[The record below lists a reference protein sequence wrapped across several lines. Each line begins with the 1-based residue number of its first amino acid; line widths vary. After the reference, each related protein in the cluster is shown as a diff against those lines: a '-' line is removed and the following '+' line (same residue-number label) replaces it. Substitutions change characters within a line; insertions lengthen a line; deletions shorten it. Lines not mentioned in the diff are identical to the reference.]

1 MWNQHP
7 KALSAHCRSKMQ
19 VTMKRK
25 WRHWVLCVILAAGG
39 VVGTWLLG
47 DLRFV
52 QILNLKAYDAH
63 FVARDILRGRPVIS
77 NIVLLLADQKA
88 LDTFPELRLFWH
100 QHYATVIRAAGEAG
114 AKVIG
119 LDLAFGIPVDKW
131 EPDYDRLLGEAVSTS
146 PVPVVC
152 GYASEL
158 NSNADAQRIPINMIS
173 AALGLDGFANLT
185 ADADDFVRRQELIDA
200 PSQNPADPPPHRSL
214 AMRIAERAAGSEAQF
229 RSGKLVFQG
238 HVVPLTEDRSMYIDY
253 AGPPDTVPGISLA
266 DFEAAAKAGN
276 IGQLRKWVGG
286 KIVLLGTDSRDDR
299 RATPF
304 FTLFSGDKWS
314 TPGVEIH
321 ANTVRTLLERRYLTP
336 VSPWIRWLAMILA
349 AGATVAFVTQLVASR
364 AVIFMLATVV
374 AILAGT
380 HLLFEAGLI
389 LSTSEVLLATTLC
402 LVASVVYR
410 FWTEEKGRNLFQKAV
425 SLFVGKQV
433 ASSLEEMQAI
443 ALSGK
448 RMDVTILFTD
458 IRGFTAFTEEVCDK
472 EGPEEVVRLLNEYM
486 AMMVAIIVMYHG
498 HANKFIGDGILAIFS
513 DEDEGS
519 SPGDHALR
527 AVQCAT
533 RMVKAPSRFQTG
545 AGIHTGPAV
554 VGNVGSADKMEYTV
568 LGDTVNLASRLES
581 LNKEHH
587 TKLLMTGAT
596 QSRLGQKVETQHL
609 GQVPV
614 RGKILPIDL
623 YTVASLMPKV
633 AVNA

>member
-1 MWNQHP
+1 
-7 KALSAHCRSKMQ
+7 MQ
-19 VTMKRK
+19 VTMTRK
-25 WRHWVLCVILAAGG
+25 WRHWVLCVVLAGG
-39 VVGTWLLG
+39 SVLGAWLLG
-47 DLRFV
+47 DLRFF

-63 FVARDILRGRPVIS
+63 FVARDFLRGRPVIS

-100 QHYATVIRAAGEAG
+100 QHYATAIRAAGAAG

-131 EPDYDRLLGEAVSTS
+131 EPDYDWMLGEVVSTS

-185 ADADDFVRRQELIDA
+185 ADADDFVRRQELIEA
-200 PSQNPADPPPHRSL
+200 PSANPNDPPPHKSL
-214 AMRIAERAAGSEAQF
+214 AMRIAEKAAGSEAQF
-229 RSGKLVFQG
+229 ENGKYIFNGSQ
-238 HVVPLTEDRSMYIDY
+238 VPLAQDRSMYINF
-253 AGPPDTVPGISLA
+253 AGPPATVPGISLA
-266 DFEAAAKAGN
+266 DFEAAAKAGDMD
-276 IGQLRKWVGG
+276 QLRKWVGG
-286 KIVLLGTDSRDDR
+286 KIVLVGTDSRDDR

-314 TPGVEIH
+314 TPGVEVH
-321 ANTVRTLLERRYLTP
+321 ANTVRTLLERRYLAP
-336 VSPWIRWLAMILA
+336 ISPWIKLLVMILA
-349 AGATVAFVTQLVASR
+349 AATTVTVTTNLVASR
-364 AVIFMLATVV
+364 AVAWMVVTVITIV
-374 AILAGT
+374 AGT
-380 HLLFEAGLI
+380 HLLFELGLI
-389 LSTSEVLLATTLC
+389 LSTSEVLLPTILC

-410 FWTEEKGRNLFQKAV
+410 FSTEEKGRNLFQKAV

-433 ASSLEEMQAI
+433 ASSLAETQAI
-443 ALSGK
+443 ALTGK

-472 EGPEEVVRLLNEYM
+472 DGPEEVVKLLNEYM
-486 AMMVAIIVMYHG
+486 ALMVAIIVMYHG
-498 HANKFIGDGILAIFS
+498 HANKFIGDGILAIFC
-513 DEDEGS
+513 DEDEGAK
-519 SPGDHALR
+519 PGDHALR
-527 AVQCAT
+527 AVECAT
-533 RMVKAPSRFQTG
+533 RMVTAPSRFQTG

-596 QSRLGQKVETQHL
+596 QSRLGSGVETAHL

-614 RGKILPIDL
+614 RGKVLPIDL
-623 YTVASLMPKV
+623 FTVASLVPKAV
-633 AVNA
+633 VNA

>member
-1 MWNQHP
+1 
-7 KALSAHCRSKMQ
+7 
-19 VTMKRK
+19 MKRK
-25 WRHWVLCVILAAGG
+25 WRHWVLCGILAGG
-39 VVGTWLLG
+39 SVLGAWLLSG
-47 DLRFV
+47 LRFF

-63 FVARDILRGRPVIS
+63 FAARDFLRGRPVIS

-88 LDTFPELRLFWH
+88 LDAFPELRLFWH
-100 QHYATVIRAAGEAG
+100 EHYATAIRAAGAAG

-131 EPDYDRLLGEAVSTS
+131 EPDFDRMLGEVVSTS

-185 ADADDFVRRQELIDA
+185 SDADDFVRRQELIEA
-200 PSQNPADPPPHRSL
+200 PSANPDDPPPHRSL
-214 AMRIAERAAGSEAQF
+214 AMRIAEKAAGSEARFQN
-229 RSGKLVFQG
+229 GKLIFNG
-238 HVVPLTEDRSMYIDY
+238 TEVPLTQDRSMYIDF
-253 AGPPDTVPGISLA
+253 AGPPATVPGISLA

-276 IGQLRKWVGG
+276 MAQLRKWVGG

-336 VSPWIRWLAMILA
+336 VKPWVTLLAMILA
-349 AGATVAFVTQLVASR
+349 AIVTVSVTSTLAASR
-364 AVIFMLATVV
+364 AVLWMIVTVV
-374 AILAGT
+374 SMVAGT
-380 HLLFEAGLI
+380 HLLFESGLI
-389 LSTSEVLLATTLC
+389 LSTSEVLLPTLLC
-402 LVASVVYR
+402 LFASVVYR

-433 ASSLEEMQAI
+433 ATSLAETQSI
-443 ALSGK
+443 GLTGK
-448 RMDVTILFTD
+448 RLDVTILFTD
-458 IRGFTAFTEEVCDK
+458 IRGFTAFTEDVCDK
-472 EGPEEVVRLLNEYM
+472 QGPEEVVRLLNEYM
-486 AMMVAIIVMYHG
+486 ATMVAIIVMYRG
-498 HANKFIGDGILAIFS
+498 HANKFIGDGILAIFCDD
-513 DEDEGS
+513 DEDAK
-519 SPGDHALR
+519 PGDHALR

-533 RMVKAPSRFQTG
+533 RIVTATSPFQTG

-587 TKLLMTGAT
+587 TKLLMSGAT
-596 QSRLGQKVETQHL
+596 QSRLGNGVETAHL

-614 RGKILPIDL
+614 RGKVLPIDL
-623 YTVASLMPKV
+623 FTVASLVPKA